1 MDGWLLILAVVVV
14 EKPFTTSSEEADRL
28 IALAKTKNKV
38 LTVYQSK
45 VRPLIANS
53 EELLTLTK

>member
-1 MDGWLLILAVVVV
+1 MDWWLLILAVVVV

-45 VRPLIANS
+45 LLPLIKNY
-53 EELLTLTK
+53 